1 MSEMINWY
9 NYYMRQVS
17 NPDLTLD
24 QQVSYYKA
32 AQAVLGNIRKEVE
45 ADENPCG

>member
-1 MSEMINWY
+1 MSNMIMWY
-9 NYYMRQVS
+9 DYYMRQVS
-17 NPDLTLD
+17 NPALTLD

>member
-9 NYYMRQVS
+9 LYYTKMS
-17 NPDLTLD
+17 GNPELTLD

-32 AQAVLGNIRKEVE
+32 AQAVLGNIRKEVK

>member
-9 NYYMRQVS
+9 LYYTKMS
-17 NPDLTLD
+17 GNPDLTLD

-32 AQAVLGNIRKEVE
+32 A
-45 ADENPCG
+45 